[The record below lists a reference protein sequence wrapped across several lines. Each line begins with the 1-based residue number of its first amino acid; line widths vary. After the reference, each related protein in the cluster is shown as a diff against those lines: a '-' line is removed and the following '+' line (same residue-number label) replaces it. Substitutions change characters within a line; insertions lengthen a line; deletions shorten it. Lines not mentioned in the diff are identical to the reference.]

1 MQLLV
6 FIDKRI
12 FFKQEHRRR
21 NNTNFFQGYT
31 RYTKSSRPEISKYRK
46 PTSNGYRSRSLF
58 KWTGS
63 NKYGYFNLQVDVI
76 IFYIFL
82 FSTYIPKFVNLG
94 GKNDSEAVQPDVAS
108 GSGRLPIFYS
118 IRPELDTRLVKLVVD
133 QQKSKSISCTTSR
146 TGPVSVI

>member
-108 GSGRLPIFYS
+108 GSGRLFFIVSGRNWIPGLSNWYS
-118 IRPELDTRLVKLVVD
+118 TNKN
-133 QQKSKSISCTTSR
+133 QKVY
-146 TGPVSVI
+146 PVPHQGRDRCK

>member
-63 NKYGYFNLQVDVI
+63 NKYGYFNLQVDI

-82 FSTYIPKFVNLG
+82 YSTYIPKFVNLG

-108 GSGRLPIFYS
+108 GSGRLFFIVSGRNWIPGLSNWYS
-118 IRPELDTRLVKLVVD
+118 TNKN
-133 QQKSKSISCTTSR
+133 QKVY
-146 TGPVSVI
+146 PVPHQGRDRCK